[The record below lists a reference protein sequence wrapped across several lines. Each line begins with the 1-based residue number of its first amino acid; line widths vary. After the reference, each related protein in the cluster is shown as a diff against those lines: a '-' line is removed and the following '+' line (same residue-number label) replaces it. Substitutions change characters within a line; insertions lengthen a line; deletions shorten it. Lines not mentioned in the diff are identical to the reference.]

1 MGIDIS
7 SNELLIS
14 AAKEFL
20 KKYTEFS
27 VDVNNLEA
35 IDVYAGSEFFSAS
48 VMLSPSPSPSPSPT
62 VNVYPSQELA
72 TVFFKEFFNLS
83 PAEWKIK
90 YSPKPID
97 KVVGVFQFLIEV
109 ISELFGKIKFGG
121 NIEFLGRHRLG
132 YNCVLYARSHYP
144 NLPEGL
150 WNLRQKRAIINSSTP
165 QVGCVAIMNTGWIGH
180 CGIVESFMGDQS
192 NPGEITIVEANYKRG
207 YISRRTGR
215 PEDLKLIGYFT

>member
-1 MGIDIS
+1 MKKRAIIGVIFLMVIIQSSLVFAFVPVEQQIDENNPIERYRNSFVLDEGTIRLDKNLQNIPYTLVSDVYWGEDGSPKKIVFKDYRAKGNLGIDIS

-72 TVFFKEFFNLS
+72 TVYSARFFYPEFFFRVMLFQ
-83 PAEWKIK
+83 
-90 YSPKPID
+90 
-97 KVVGVFQFLIEV
+97 GVF
-109 ISELFGKIKFGG
+109 
-121 NIEFLGRHRLG
+121 
-132 YNCVLYARSHYP
+132 Y
-144 NLPEGL
+144 
-150 WNLRQKRAIINSSTP
+150 
-165 QVGCVAIMNTGWIGH
+165 
-180 CGIVESFMGDQS
+180 
-192 NPGEITIVEANYKRG
+192 
-207 YISRRTGR
+207 
-215 PEDLKLIGYFT
+215 